1 MNKKLVIFD
10 LDGTLTDSLAS
21 IWKTTNTVLEAF
33 GLERY
38 EKDPYRYFVGDGAA
52 TLVERAF
59 AGRGVTDPQ
68 ILQRAKE
75 RYRIE
80 FEKYCMF
87 EVVPYPGITDLIGYC
102 KKKGILIS
110 VNSNK
115 PHERTIEVIETVF
128 GKGTFDY
135 IVGQSSGREKKPSPD
150 GVNYILKMAGV
161 SKEETVYLG
170 DTSTDMKTG
179 HAAGVFTV
187 GALWGFRD
195 EKELREHQADALIEK
210 PMELVKYL

>member
-1 MNKKLVIFD
+1 M
-10 LDGTLTDSLAS
+10 
-21 IWKTTNTVLEAF
+21 
-33 GLERY
+33 
-38 EKDPYRYFVGDGAA
+38 
-52 TLVERAF
+52 
-59 AGRGVTDPQ
+59 
-68 ILQRAKE
+68 
-75 RYRIE
+75 
-80 FEKYCMF
+80 
-87 EVVPYPGITDLIGYC
+87 
-102 KKKGILIS
+102 
-110 VNSNK
+110 
-115 PHERTIEVIETVF
+115 IETVF

-179 HAAGVFTV
+179 HAAGVLTV